1 MTTDNI
7 HHSIDPNAYRNGWEK
22 AQKEFEAYLQNKY
35 QSQMQAAIERLKN
48 GETFIDSIEAA

>member
-7 HHSIDPNAYRNGWEK
+7 HHSIDPNSYRSGWEK
-22 AQKEFEAYLQNKY
+22 AQKEFEAYLQIKY
-35 QSQMQAAIERLKN
+35 QNQTQAAIERLKN